1 MKAHYR
7 VWRLLLSALLL
18 TSGCNVIMST
28 PTPTVPLPSP
38 TPSPIPE
45 VLPSPTPTPAPALTT
60 LTLWAPDLL
69 DPYAEETQAD
79 LLMEQIAAFMQANWD
94 IQVQVL
100 VKTPTGP
107 GGLYALLSTASVAA
121 PDVLPDLIMLRDA
134 DLQAAAEG
142 GFIHPL
148 PEIDAGAPG
157 GYPFTTEATTFAG
170 ATYGLPFLTEIEQMV
185 YNPRVATTTPLSW
198 TAVLT
203 GGYSLLF
210 PAAPVTG
217 LADDALLGA
226 YLGTGGDIVDDEGE
240 PMLERVHLEELYRFL
255 KSLMDAGL
263 LEPEHVTQLPDAA
276 ACWDAYQQGWGTL
289 SVVPAGMYWA
299 TPDRPGMSGWFPTPG
314 GEPESL
320 AHLWSLALVSADPG
334 QQEAALAL
342 AAWLTAPERV
352 AELSQVVA
360 LLPTSGES
368 LALWTLA
375 PEDLDF
381 LDTLL
386 MAARPVFP
394 SSVAQPVRR
403 ALQAGVQLLLEE
415 EDTTP
420 EQAATHALTVL
431 RK

>member
-1 MKAHYR
+1 MKARYR
-7 VWRLLLSALLL
+7 VWGLVLSVLLL
-18 TSGCNVIMST
+18 TNGCNVVMST
-28 PTPTVPLPSP
+28 PTPTVPPPSP
-38 TPSPIPE
+38 TPSPTPE
-45 VLPSPTPTPAPALTT
+45 ILPSPTPTPVPALTT
-60 LTLWAPDLL
+60 LTLWVPDLL
-69 DPYAEETQAD
+69 APSEETQAD
-79 LLMEQIAAFMQANWD
+79 VLMEQIAAFMQVNWD
-94 IQVQVL
+94 IQVRVL

-107 GGLYALLSTASVAA
+107 GGLYNLLSTASVAA

-142 GFIHPL
+142 DFIRPL
-148 PEIDAGAPG
+148 PELDAGVPG

-185 YNPRVATTTPLSW
+185 YNPRVATTAPLSW

-226 YLGTGGDIVDDEGE
+226 YLGTGGDIVDAAGK
-240 PMLERVHLEELYRFL
+240 PLLERVHLEEFYRFL

-263 LEPEHVTQLPDAA
+263 LDPERVMQLPDAA
-276 ACWDAYQQGWGTL
+276 ACWDAYQQGLGTL
-289 SVVPAGMYWA
+289 SVVPAGAYWA
-299 TPDRPGMSGWFPTPG
+299 TVDRPGMPGWFPTPG

-334 QQEAALAL
+334 QQEAALSL
-342 AAWLTAPERV
+342 AAWLTEPARV
-352 AELSQVVA
+352 ADLSQAVA
-360 LLPTSGES
+360 LLPASGEP

-375 PEDLDF
+375 PEDIDF

-386 MAARPVFP
+386 MTARPAFP
-394 SSVAQPVRR
+394 PSVAQPVRR

-415 EDTTP
+415 EGTTP
-420 EQAATHALTVL
+420 ERAATRALTIL

>member
-1 MKAHYR
+1 MKARYR
-7 VWRLLLSALLL
+7 VWGLVLSVLLL
-18 TSGCNVIMST
+18 TNGCNVVMST
-28 PTPTVPLPSP
+28 PTPTVPPPSP
-38 TPSPIPE
+38 TPSPTPE
-45 VLPSPTPTPAPALTT
+45 ILPSPTPTPVPALTT
-60 LTLWAPDLL
+60 LTLWVPDLL
-69 DPYAEETQAD
+69 APSEETRAD
-79 LLMEQIAAFMQANWD
+79 VLMEQIAAFMQVNWD
-94 IQVQVL
+94 IQVRVL

-107 GGLYALLSTASVAA
+107 GGLYNLLSTASVAA

-142 GFIHPL
+142 DFIRPL
-148 PEIDAGAPG
+148 PELDAGVPG
-157 GYPFTTEATTFAG
+157 GYPFTTAATTFAG

-185 YNPRVATTTPLSW
+185 YNPRVATTAPLSW

-226 YLGTGGDIVDDEGE
+226 YLGTGGDIVDAAGK
-240 PMLERVHLEELYRFL
+240 PLLERVHLEEFYRFL

-263 LEPEHVTQLPDAA
+263 LDPERVMQLPDAA
-276 ACWDAYQQGWGTL
+276 ACWDAYQQGLGTL
-289 SVVPAGMYWA
+289 SVVPAGAYWA
-299 TPDRPGMSGWFPTPG
+299 TVDRPGMPGWFPTPG

-334 QQEAALAL
+334 QQEAALSL
-342 AAWLTAPERV
+342 AAWLTEPARV
-352 AELSQVVA
+352 ADLSQAVA
-360 LLPTSGES
+360 LLPASGES

-375 PEDLDF
+375 PEDIDF

-386 MAARPVFP
+386 MTARPAFP
-394 SSVAQPVRR
+394 PSVAQPVRR

-415 EDTTP
+415 EGTTP
-420 EQAATHALTVL
+420 ERAATRALTIL

>member
-1 MKAHYR
+1 MKARYR
-7 VWRLLLSALLL
+7 VWGLVLSVLLL
-18 TSGCNVIMST
+18 TNGCNVVMST
-28 PTPTVPLPSP
+28 PTPTVPPPSP
-38 TPSPIPE
+38 TPSPTPE
-45 VLPSPTPTPAPALTT
+45 ILPSPTPTPVPALTT
-60 LTLWAPDLL
+60 LTLWVPDLL
-69 DPYAEETQAD
+69 APSEETRAD
-79 LLMEQIAAFMQANWD
+79 VLMEQIAAFMQVNWD
-94 IQVQVL
+94 IQVRVL

-107 GGLYALLSTASVAA
+107 GGLYNLLSTASVAA

-142 GFIHPL
+142 DFIRPL
-148 PEIDAGAPG
+148 PELDAGVPG

-185 YNPRVATTTPLSW
+185 YNPRVATTAPLSW

-226 YLGTGGDIVDDEGE
+226 YLGTGGDIVDAAGK
-240 PMLERVHLEELYRFL
+240 PLLERVHLEEFYRFL

-263 LEPEHVTQLPDAA
+263 LDPERVMQLPDAA
-276 ACWDAYQQGWGTL
+276 ACWDAYQQGLGTL
-289 SVVPAGMYWA
+289 SVVPAGAYWA
-299 TPDRPGMSGWFPTPG
+299 TVDRPGMPGWFPTPG

-334 QQEAALAL
+334 QQEAALSL
-342 AAWLTAPERV
+342 AAWLTEPARV
-352 AELSQVVA
+352 ADLSQAVA
-360 LLPTSGES
+360 LLPASGEP

-375 PEDLDF
+375 PEDIDF

-386 MAARPVFP
+386 MTARPAFP
-394 SSVAQPVRR
+394 PSVAQPVRR

-415 EDTTP
+415 EGTTP
-420 EQAATHALTVL
+420 ERAATRALTIL